1 MLNVWIATWLCNI
14 LISFGGDIQ
23 LNPGPKD
30 KSSSAFSICHWT
42 LNSTMAHKY
51 VKVSLHE
58 AYIAVQNLIYVFPKH
73 TMTLALRMMM
83 VIWESQGNI

>member
-1 MLNVWIATWLCNI
+1 
-14 LISFGGDIQ
+14 
-23 LNPGPKD
+23 
-30 KSSSAFSICHWT
+30 
-42 LNSTMAHKY
+42 MAQKY